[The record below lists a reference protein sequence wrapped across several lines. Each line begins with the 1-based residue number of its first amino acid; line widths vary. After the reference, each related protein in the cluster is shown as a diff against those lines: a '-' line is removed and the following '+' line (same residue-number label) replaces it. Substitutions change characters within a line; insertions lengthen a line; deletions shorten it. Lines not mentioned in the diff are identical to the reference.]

1 MNLYNVSQTEVVQYN
16 GHAYQED
23 ACSEEEGMRKG
34 VSDITYEKP
43 LNRDAKEGPIFEAA
57 EIAQLMKDADKEVHD
72 GKGEDENK
80 EDDTLFENYNEDE
93 GGAITEIDI
102 DDE

>member
-43 LNRDAKEGPIFEAA
+43 LNRDAKEGPIF
-57 EIAQLMKDADKEVHD
+57 
-72 GKGEDENK
+72 
-80 EDDTLFENYNEDE
+80 
-93 GGAITEIDI
+93 
-102 DDE
+102 

>member
-1 MNLYNVSQTEVVQYN
+1 MQTKK
-16 GHAYQED
+16 
-23 ACSEEEGMRKG
+23 CM
-34 VSDITYEKP
+34 T
-43 LNRDAKEGPIFEAA
+43 
-57 EIAQLMKDADKEVHD
+57 